1 MSTQNRNSHRLLP
14 STAKGI
20 VENIL
25 QNKYTIDDIAGNI
38 GVSHHTIKRIQRGTK
53 PSRKTEIG
61 LIRLYCK
68 LIAQNP
74 CPQLVA

>member
-1 MSTQNRNSHRLLP
+1 MSTQSRNSHRLLP
-14 STAKGI
+14 STAQGI

-25 QNKYTIDDIAGNI
+25 RSKFTIDEIADNV

-68 LIAQNP
+68 LIAHNP
-74 CPQLVA
+74 CSPLVA